1 MKLKRFW
8 NEKTRLM
15 LTLELAVALPAAAL
29 IIASVWHLRNIQRE
43 NAVEA
48 LLQRDFAHVLAISEK
63 HMNQRAYDL
72 VDDIRTELPS
82 PGDPCSETMD
92 RILSSHPYAAH
103 LFVSP
108 PNSGLTFRS
117 QPNRV

>member
-29 IIASVWHLRNIQRE
+29 IIASVWHLRSIQRE

-48 LLQRDFAHVLAISEK
+48 LIQRDFAHVLAISEK
-63 HMNQRAYDL
+63 HMNQKAYDL
-72 VDDIRTELPS
+72 VDDVRNDFPRPS
-82 PGDPCSETMD
+82 LACSDTLD
-92 RILSSHPYAAH
+92 KILVSHPYAS
-103 LFVSP
+103 FVFLYTP
-108 PNSGLTFRS
+108 GSG
-117 QPNRV
+117 